1 MHTLHICSM
10 QGKRNQSMISRNCP
24 ACWSLLELAGEIMI
38 ALVLFRFLHGWCSK
52 IEILSGHGN
61 ILWTTRSL
69 ERATSHTK
77 KLSIEDNKTNKTTS
91 LAQSSEHNH
100 LTILTVTLLGITRNQ
115 TASEQ

>member
-1 MHTLHICSM
+1 
-10 QGKRNQSMISRNCP
+10 
-24 ACWSLLELAGEIMI
+24 MI